1 MTGTDGGILILHHD
15 YHDREKPHCL
25 SDNDNCKDNDNV
37 NDNDSDEKSDRWS
50 GTATLH
56 NALYRSLFAH
66 PGKRWRYKYIC
77 LSNCWI
83 W

>member
-66 PGKRWRYKYIC
+66 PGKSWRHK
-77 LSNCWI
+77 
-83 W
+83 